1 MMNGVSW
8 SPDYTEMRITEAGVH
23 RATCR
28 RSTTGPT
35 RPRRLRCAAAASR
48 CSASGRRCSRRPIV
62 TASLTRNGGAAMR
75 EASEMGWNAL
85 VGGLIGAGIP
95 AVLSCL
101 GLQGARQSADAEG
114 FGLAVVLLD
123 RLNCERVTINSKPRC
138 SQGQSGRDSSGS
150 LRGRAAAWRPKRA
163 RPGYLTS
170 WMKNYDSF
178 TWDEESL

>member
-1 MMNGVSW
+1 M
-8 SPDYTEMRITEAGVH
+8 
-23 RATCR
+23 
-28 RSTTGPT
+28 
-35 RPRRLRCAAAASR
+35 
-48 CSASGRRCSRRPIV
+48 SAGRRVGGQLRGQPDRVGCGARRQPHAARRQAGDAPAGPIV